1 MSPFHAG
8 FWCSDGKKRTPHLA
22 FVLPVSI
29 FQNRQPQALRQVEK
43 LIVRKKQSENQPDVK

>member
-1 MSPFHAG
+1 MQDFG
-8 FWCSDGKKRTPHLA
+8 VVMEKKRTPHLA

-29 FQNRQPQALRQVEK
+29 FQNGQPQALRQVEK